1 MDEKQQQL
9 TKSRLD
15 FFGRPIIFGV
25 LIGIMI
31 KIMSYAAEYFGV
43 GAEYAALVQQ
53 TKYVFGF
60 LLLVFFIALTVHAW
74 KNKRAFDS

>member
-31 KIMSYAAEYFGV
+31 KIVSYAAEYFGV
-43 GAEYAALVQQ
+43 GAEYAGLVQQ
-53 TKYVFGF
+53 TKYVSGF

-74 KNKRAFDS
+74 KKKRASNS

>member
-31 KIMSYAAEYFGV
+31 KIVSYAAEYFGV
-43 GAEYAALVQQ
+43 GTEYAGLVQQ
-53 TKYVFGF
+53 TKYVSGF
-60 LLLVFFIALTVHAW
+60 LLLAFFIALTVHAW
-74 KNKRAFDS
+74 KKKRTSDS